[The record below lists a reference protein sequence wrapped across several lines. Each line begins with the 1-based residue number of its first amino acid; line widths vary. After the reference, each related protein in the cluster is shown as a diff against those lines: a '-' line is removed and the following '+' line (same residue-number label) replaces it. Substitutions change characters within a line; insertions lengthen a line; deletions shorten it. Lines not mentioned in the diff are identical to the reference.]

1 MPNAL
6 KIVSESNS
14 AAGSCSVGGVRLNVR
29 QEESRV
35 GAQTFKG
42 RAAVITLGCAKN
54 QVDSEV
60 MIGVLRNSGYEMVS
74 DVARADVA
82 VVNTCGFLQSAV
94 KESIDCILEVAEHK
108 KKGSLRSLIVAGCLV
123 ERYRGD
129 LKSSLPEVDGYVLL
143 DDLLKVGDVAG
154 KVASP
159 DFVQALDGAARP
171 YFLYDETTPR
181 EVSSLGHTAYVK
193 VSEGCNR
200 PCTFCIIPSIRGSL
214 RSRSPNSVVSEVRQL
229 GLQGVKEVNLV
240 AQDITAYGTDLTPKT
255 DLFALLKALDQ
266 DGTVPWIRVLYAY
279 PLGITPELVR
289 GMQELGRVCKY
300 LDFPLQHSSES
311 VLKAMKRPLGKYS
324 PRSMVELLRTNAPEL
339 ALRSTFIVG
348 FPGETENDV
357 ADLEAFILEGHFT
370 NVGVFTY
377 SKEPGTP
384 AGEMENQ
391 VPEAEKRRRRERIML
406 AQQAV
411 AHSRMSAL
419 VGKEIS
425 VLVEGTHEETDLL
438 LQARAEFQAPEVD
451 GVVIINDSEL
461 GEELPRLG
469 TFARVRITEVAGYD
483 LLATYLGA

>member
-6 KIVSESNS
+6 KIVSEPAS
-14 AAGSCSVGGVRLNVR
+14 ASSCAVGGVRLNVR
-29 QEESRV
+29 DQESQV
-35 GAQTFKG
+35 DAKTFRG

-60 MIGVLRNSGYEMVS
+60 MIGVLRNSGYEMVA

-108 KKGSLRSLIVAGCLV
+108 KQGNLRSLIVAGCLV
-123 ERYRGD
+123 ERYRD
-129 LKSSLPEVDGYVLL
+129 ELKKSLPEVDGYVLL
-143 DDLLKVGDVAG
+143 DDLLKVGEVAG
-154 KVASP
+154 KAATP
-159 DFVQALDGAARP
+159 DFAQALDSAARP

-200 PCTFCIIPSIRGSL
+200 PCTFCIIPSIRGTM
-214 RSRSPNSVVSEVRQL
+214 RSRTVASVVSEVQAL
-229 GLQGVKEVNLV
+229 GQQGVKEVNLV
-240 AQDITAYGTDLTPKT
+240 AQDITSYGSDLAPKT
-255 DLFALLKALDQ
+255 DLLTLLQALDSSAA
-266 DGTVPWIRVLYAY
+266 VPWVRVLYAY

-289 GMQELGRVCKY
+289 GIQDLKRVCNY
-300 LDFPLQHSSES
+300 LDFPLQHSSEQ
-311 VLKAMKRPLGKYS
+311 VLKAMKRPLGKFS
-324 PRSMVELLRTNAPEL
+324 PRSMVELLRTHAPEL

-348 FPGETENDV
+348 FPGETEEDI
-357 ADLEAFILEGHFT
+357 ADLEAFIAEGHFT

-384 AGEMENQ
+384 AGEMAEQ
-391 VPEAEKRRRRERIML
+391 IPEAEKRRRRERIML
-406 AQQAV
+406 AQQQV
-411 AHSRMSAL
+411 AQRRMADL
-419 VGKEIS
+419 VGKEIR

-451 GVVIINDSEL
+451 GITIINDSEL
-461 GEELPRLG
+461 GEELPIPG
-469 TFARVRITEVAGYD
+469 SFARVRVTEVAGYD
-483 LLATYLGA
+483 LLATYVGP